1 VQYALAFIKHQP
13 KQTKGEFNMKI
24 QYTIKGVTLDDID
37 LMECHQY
44 YEAAC
49 TAEYLMEN
57 YDIDDESTAMHLGY
71 EVRRLMDKYGYDEE
85 EAIYEV
91 LRTMKGE

>member
-1 VQYALAFIKHQP
+1 
-13 KQTKGEFNMKI
+13 MKI
-24 QYTIKGVTLDDID
+24 QYTIKGVTLDDFD

-57 YDIDDESTAMHLGY
+57 YDITDEGEAMNLGY
-71 EVRRLMDKYGYDEE
+71 EVRRLMNKYDYDEE
-85 EAIYEV
+85 TAIDEV
-91 LRTMKGE
+91 LRKENR

>member
-1 VQYALAFIKHQP
+1 MVIK
-13 KQTKGEFNMKI
+13 
-24 QYTIKGVTLDDID
+24 YTIKGVTLDDFD

-57 YDIDDESTAMHLGY
+57 YDISDEDTAMNLGY
-71 EVRRLMDKYGYDEE
+71 EVRRLMNKYDYDEE
-85 EAIYEV
+85 TAIDEV
-91 LRTMKGE
+91 LRKENL

>member
-1 VQYALAFIKHQP
+1 
-13 KQTKGEFNMKI
+13 MKI
-24 QYTIKGVTLDDID
+24 QYTIKGVTLDDFD

-57 YDIDDESTAMHLGY
+57 YDISDEDTAMHLGY
-71 EVRRLMDKYGYDEE
+71 EVRRLMNKYDYDEE
-85 EAIYEV
+85 TAIDEV
-91 LRTMKGE
+91 MRKENL

>member
-1 VQYALAFIKHQP
+1 MVIK
-13 KQTKGEFNMKI
+13 
-24 QYTIKGVTLDDID
+24 YTIKGVTLDDFD

-57 YDIDDESTAMHLGY
+57 YDISDEDTAMHLGY
-71 EVRRLMDKYGYDEE
+71 EVRRLMNKYDYDEE
-85 EAIYEV
+85 TAIDEV
-91 LRTMKGE
+91 MRKENL

>member
-1 VQYALAFIKHQP
+1 MEIK
-13 KQTKGEFNMKI
+13 
-24 QYTIKGVTLDDID
+24 YTIKGVTLNVCE
-37 LMECHQY
+37 LQTLHEY

-57 YDIDDESTAMHLGY
+57 YGISDENIAMNLGY

-85 EAIYEV
+85 EAINEV
-91 LRTMKGE
+91 LKKDELIRDLRMEQCEQM